1 MTAKDHNN
9 LLGIFFM
16 INGGI
21 QLLAGIFVALIYGG
35 MGTMF
40 IASGREEQAAV
51 GGIFLVLAIIVGLI
65 VLAFGAF
72 YVVTGLKL
80 RKGASIARP
89 LGIAA
94 SCLCLLGF
102 PLGTALGVYGLWFLF
117 GDLGK
122 NFYAGNTAPQNYY
135 QPQPPPPSSWQ

>member
-9 LLGIFFM
+9 LLGIFFF
-16 INGGI
+16 IHGGI
-21 QLLAGIFVALIYGG
+21 QVFTGILLALIYGG

-40 IASGREEQAAV
+40 IASGQQEQQAM
-51 GGIFLVLAIIVGLI
+51 GGIFLVLAIVVGLL
-65 VLAFGAF
+65 VLAFGGF
-72 YVVTGLKL
+72 YIFTGFKI
-80 RKGASIARP
+80 RKHAGIARA
-89 LGIAA
+89 LGIVA

-122 NFYAGNTAPQNYY
+122 NFYAGNNAPQNYY